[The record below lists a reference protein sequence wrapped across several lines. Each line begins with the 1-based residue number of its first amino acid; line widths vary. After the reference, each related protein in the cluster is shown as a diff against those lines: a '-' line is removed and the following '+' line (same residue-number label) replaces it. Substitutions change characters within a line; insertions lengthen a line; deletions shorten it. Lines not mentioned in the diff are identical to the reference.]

1 MKRKTIIKIVVMLV
15 IFIAL
20 ALIGTEMFGWFG
32 AAAAGVGITGVIALI
47 VFRGAK
53 ILGGGGSGG
62 GGGGVG

>member
-1 MKRKTIIKIVVMLV
+1 MKTKTILKIVVMLV

-32 AAAAGVGITGVIALI
+32 GAAAAVGIGGVIALI

-53 ILGGGGSGG
+53 FLGGGGSGG